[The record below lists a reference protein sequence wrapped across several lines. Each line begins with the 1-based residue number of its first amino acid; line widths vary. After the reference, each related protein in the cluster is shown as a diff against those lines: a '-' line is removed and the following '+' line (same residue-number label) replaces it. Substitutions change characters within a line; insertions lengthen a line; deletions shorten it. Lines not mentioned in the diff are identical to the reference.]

1 VRTRTRRAPLPSGFG
16 TIWTSVALDLVG
28 FGIVLPLLPLYA
40 RRFGASALTAT
51 ALVAAFSA
59 AQLLFAPLWGRA
71 SDRIGRKPLLLLSMA
86 GTAAGSL
93 LTGLA
98 GSLPLLFV
106 GRVVDGISGSSVSVA
121 QAAVS
126 DVAPPG
132 ERARLLGLLGA
143 AFGVGF
149 VAGPAIGALAA
160 LGGPRV
166 PFLLAGG
173 LAAVN
178 AVVAARRL
186 PETHTAEARVE
197 SAPPVH
203 AERTLPRESLG
214 VGQLIVLA
222 FVALVAFSA
231 FEVTLPLFGRA
242 RLGFGQVSTGA
253 VFAGVGILLALVQG
267 GLVRPAVARL
277 GEGGTLRGGL
287 ALNAVGLLL
296 LAAVHSWWAL
306 VPALASLTVG
316 QGLAMPAL
324 TSVVAGRAHAH
335 RRGGVLGVQQSA
347 GGLARVVGPVAGGAA
362 FQHVGLAAP
371 YLGGAVLMAA
381 CVAAAGVT
389 AAARS

>member
-1 VRTRTRRAPLPSGFG
+1 PP
-16 TIWTSVALDLVG
+16 WTAWG
-28 FGIVLPLLPLYA
+28 
-40 RRFGASALTAT
+40 
-51 ALVAAFSA
+51 AAFPA
-59 AQLLFAPLWGRA
+59 AQLLFAPRWGRA

-178 AVVAARRL
+178 AVVASRRL
-186 PETHTAEARVE
+186 PETHA
-197 SAPPVH
+197 SD
-203 AERTLPRESLG
+203 PR
-214 VGQLIVLA
+214 
-222 FVALVAFSA
+222 
-231 FEVTLPLFGRA
+231 
-242 RLGFGQVSTGA
+242 
-253 VFAGVGILLALVQG
+253 
-267 GLVRPAVARL
+267 
-277 GEGGTLRGGL
+277 
-287 ALNAVGLLL
+287 
-296 LAAVHSWWAL
+296 
-306 VPALASLTVG
+306 
-316 QGLAMPAL
+316 
-324 TSVVAGRAHAH
+324 
-335 RRGGVLGVQQSA
+335 
-347 GGLARVVGPVAGGAA
+347 
-362 FQHVGLAAP
+362 
-371 YLGGAVLMAA
+371 
-381 CVAAAGVT
+381 
-389 AAARS
+389 AARAPGA